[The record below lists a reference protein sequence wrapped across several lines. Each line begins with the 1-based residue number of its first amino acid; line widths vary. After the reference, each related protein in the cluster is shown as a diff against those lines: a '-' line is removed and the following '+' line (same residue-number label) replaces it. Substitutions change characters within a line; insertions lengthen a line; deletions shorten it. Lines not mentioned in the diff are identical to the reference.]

1 MELAHA
7 VKEVASQGSHFQ
19 FLYNLQ
25 VGPDEIIC
33 VKKKKKKLYEHLI
46 KQILSSS
53 KTESPQ
59 RQSKLILMGGLNMII
74 SKEVSCMIRGLLLLV
89 FIRRL

>member
-25 VGPDEIIC
+25 VGPDAIIC
-33 VKKKKKKLYEHLI
+33 VKKT
-46 KQILSSS
+46 
-53 KTESPQ
+53 KTNNDMNINKTNIEL
-59 RQSKLILMGGLNMII
+59 K
-74 SKEVSCMIRGLLLLV
+74 
-89 FIRRL
+89 